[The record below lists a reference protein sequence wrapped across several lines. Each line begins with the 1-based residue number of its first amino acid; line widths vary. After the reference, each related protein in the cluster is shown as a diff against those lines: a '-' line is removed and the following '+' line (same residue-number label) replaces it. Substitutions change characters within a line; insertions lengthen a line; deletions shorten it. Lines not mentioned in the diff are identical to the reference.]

1 MLTSRR
7 VRPGRV
13 RLAVFP
19 YHFTRGSLQWSS
31 YCSDRGHFPSTKGTS
46 LYATTTRS
54 RTGVDL
60 EVVFLVGPP
69 STLLEGTLLEA
80 HTRSLGWK
88 MRDDRCSSVD
98 ERPGCG
104 YEVMTRML
112 VLMMTWCQDE
122 VRRSRAEIMWVVTCR
137 DHVSRSCEWSRVEIM
152 WLVGLMTMTLQLPSF
167 SETSSVERVVVWL
180 KSNLEWEPGK
190 KPPNQWVR
198 LKRKTGG

>member
-1 MLTSRR
+1 MLTSQR

-13 RLAVFP
+13 RPAIFS

-31 YCSDRGHFPSTKGTS
+31 YCSNQGHFPSTKGTS

-69 STLLEGTLLEA
+69 STLLEA

-88 MRDDRCSSVD
+88 TRDDRCSSVD

-104 YEVMTRML
+104 YEVMTWML
-112 VLMMTWCQDE
+112 VSMMTWCQDE
-122 VRRSRAEIMWVVTCR
+122 VCRSRAEIMWVVTCR
-137 DHVSRSCEWSRVEIM
+137 DHVSRSCEWSRIEIM
-152 WLVGLMTMTLQLPSF
+152 WLVGLVTMTLQ
-167 SETSSVERVVVWL
+167 
-180 KSNLEWEPGK
+180 K
-190 KPPNQWVR
+190 Q
-198 LKRKTGG
+198 